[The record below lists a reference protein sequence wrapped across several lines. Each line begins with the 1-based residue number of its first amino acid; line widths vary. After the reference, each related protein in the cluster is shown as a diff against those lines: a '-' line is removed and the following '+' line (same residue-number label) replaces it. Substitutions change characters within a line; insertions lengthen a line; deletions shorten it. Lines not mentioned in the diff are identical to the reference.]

1 MSFMDSRDPIM
12 RTMTKDELDTFNKLP
27 IEEKEYQKYLIRI
40 RIFPPYDQ
48 LTLTRE
54 EFYKKYKEETNQSA
68 RFLSTIKSE

>member
-1 MSFMDSRDPIM
+1 MSFMDARDPIM

>member
-1 MSFMDSRDPIM
+1 MDARDPIM

>member
-1 MSFMDSRDPIM
+1 MSFMDCKDPII
-12 RTMTKDELDTFNKLP
+12 RTMTKKEEEDFYKLP
-27 IEEKEYQKYLIRI
+27 IEEREYQKYLIRI

-48 LTLTRE
+48 LTLTRD

>member
-1 MSFMDSRDPIM
+1 MSFMDCRDPIM

>member
-1 MSFMDSRDPIM
+1 MDCKDPII

-27 IEEKEYQKYLIRI
+27 IEEREYQKYLIRI

-48 LTLTRE
+48 LTLTRD

>member
-1 MSFMDSRDPIM
+1 MDCKDPII
-12 RTMTKDELDTFNKLP
+12 RTMTKKEEEDFNKLP
-27 IEEKEYQKYLIRI
+27 IEEREYQKYLIRI

-48 LTLTRE
+48 LTLTRD

>member
-1 MSFMDSRDPIM
+1 MSFMDSPDPIM

-54 EFYKKYKEETNQSA
+54 EFYKKYKEETVQSA